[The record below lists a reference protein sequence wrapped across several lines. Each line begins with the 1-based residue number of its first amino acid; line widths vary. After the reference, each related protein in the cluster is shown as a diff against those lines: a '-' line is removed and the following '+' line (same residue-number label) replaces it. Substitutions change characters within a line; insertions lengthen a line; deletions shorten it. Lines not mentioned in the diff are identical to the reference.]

1 MEVSKIIKKRKTNK
15 NLEKNNYKPI
25 TDKREPAKVRKKAP
39 LKWSMIRLLL
49 LCWLLPLI
57 IIAYAIFY
65 VAAEEIHSQTE
76 RTIVT
81 SADNAIKICEMRMDA
96 AVEASKNASYL
107 PTIKECYSQYQKD
120 GNILAF

>member
-1 MEVSKIIKKRKTNK
+1 
-15 NLEKNNYKPI
+15 
-25 TDKREPAKVRKKAP
+25 
-39 LKWSMIRLLL
+39 MIRLLL